1 MKEDLFDDIDDI
13 ISTDVSEEINKLFTG
28 IYNIHDLKL
37 YLYLETN
44 NDIFK
49 KTEIYDIKSD
59 VKYLIFYLD
68 SNQLLVT
75 TGFFKLSESE
85 KVDILKKYVL
95 DEVKYIGHNEYVLD
109 EAKYIG
115 NNEDVVPYSHN
126 DICKKIREI
135 IANSTIS
142 MSHKYMVINSI
153 NYYST
158 PDINKIYA
166 YTTYR
171 RDGLYWFALIND
183 DILINIIMNILYDS
197 CLSLPKTTKGKLRRA
212 IAKINEKNKN

>member
-1 MKEDLFDDIDDI
+1 MKEDLFDDI

-28 IYNIHDLKL
+28 IYDIDDLKM
-37 YLYLETN
+37 YLYFETN

-59 VKYLIFYLD
+59 VKYLRFYAE
-68 SNQLLVT
+68 SNQILVT
-75 TGFFKLSESE
+75 TGFFKLSESD

-95 DEVKYIGHNEYVLD
+95 DEAEYISNNEL
-109 EAKYIG
+109 K
-115 NNEDVVPYSHN
+115 EDVVPYSYN

-135 IANSTIS
+135 IDNSTIS
-142 MSHKYMVINSI
+142 RSHKYMVINST
-153 NYYST
+153 NYST

-166 YTTYR
+166 YTTFS
-171 RDGLYWFALIND
+171 RDKLCWFDLIND
-183 DILINIIMNILYDS
+183 DILINIIMSIMYDF
-197 CLSLPKTTKGKLRRA
+197 CLSLPKTTEGKLRRA

>member
-1 MKEDLFDDIDDI
+1 MKEDLFDDI

-28 IYNIHDLKL
+28 IYDIDDLKL

-59 VKYLIFYLD
+59 VKYFRFYAE
-68 SNQLLVT
+68 SNQILVT

-95 DEVKYIGHNEYVLD
+95 DEAEYIDNNEL
-109 EAKYIG
+109 K
-115 NNEDVVPYSHN
+115 EDVVPYSYN

-135 IANSTIS
+135 IDNSTIS
-142 MSHKYMVINSI
+142 RSHKYMVINYT
-153 NYYST
+153 NYST

-166 YTTYR
+166 YTTFNR
-171 RDGLYWFALIND
+171 NKLCWFDLIND
-183 DILINIIMNILYDS
+183 DILINFIMGIMYQF
-197 CLSLPKTTKGKLRRA
+197 CLSLPKTTEGKLRRA

>member
-1 MKEDLFDDIDDI
+1 MKEDLFDDI
-13 ISTDVSEEINKLFTG
+13 ISTDVSEGINDLFTG
-28 IYNIHDLKL
+28 IYDINDLKL

-59 VKYLIFYLD
+59 VKYLRFYAE
-68 SNQLLVT
+68 SNQILVT
-75 TGFFKLSESE
+75 TGFFKLSESD

-95 DEVKYIGHNEYVLD
+95 DEAEYISNNEL
-109 EAKYIG
+109 K
-115 NNEDVVPYSHN
+115 EDVVPYSYN

-135 IANSTIS
+135 IDNSTIS
-142 MSHKYMVINSI
+142 RSHKYMVINST
-153 NYYST
+153 NYST

-166 YTTYR
+166 YTSFSI
-171 RDGLYWFALIND
+171 DKLYWFDLIND
-183 DILINIIMNILYDS
+183 DILVDVIMNMMYQF
-197 CLSLPKTTKGKLRRA
+197 CLALPKTTEGKLRRA

>member
-1 MKEDLFDDIDDI
+1 MKEDLFDDI
-13 ISTDVSEEINKLFTG
+13 ISTDVSEGINDLFTG
-28 IYNIHDLKL
+28 IYDINDLKL

-59 VKYLIFYLD
+59 VKYLKFYAE
-68 SNQLLVT
+68 SNQILVT
-75 TGFFKLSESE
+75 TGFFKLSESD

-95 DEVKYIGHNEYVLD
+95 DE
-109 EAKYIG
+109 AKYIS
-115 NNEDVVPYSHN
+115 NNELKEDVVPYSYN

-135 IANSTIS
+135 IDNSTIS
-142 MSHKYMVINSI
+142 RSHKYMVINST
-153 NYYST
+153 NYST

-166 YTTYR
+166 YTTFR
-171 RDGLYWFALIND
+171 RDKLCWFDLIND
-183 DILINIIMNILYDS
+183 DILVDVIMNMMYQF
-197 CLSLPKTTKGKLRRA
+197 CLALPKTTEGKLRRA